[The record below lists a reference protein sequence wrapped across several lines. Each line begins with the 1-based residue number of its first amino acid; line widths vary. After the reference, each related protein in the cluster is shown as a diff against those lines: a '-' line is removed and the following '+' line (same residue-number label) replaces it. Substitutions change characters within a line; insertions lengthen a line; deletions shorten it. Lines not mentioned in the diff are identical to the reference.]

1 MADQQM
7 RFFHHHIIKD
17 WALHSS
23 RDRICGLFRPTRSEQ
38 DDSNRPHF
46 PATCLFKNV
55 IEPTTGAI
63 HRYTGSRK
71 PVDWRTSQIWWP
83 NVLTHKQKPDMLTID
98 DMQTYCKDVYLISL
112 CNRWPMTFDDRSL
125 QCHCNTGC
133 CLSLIDYFLALFY
146 KSNSLICRQGVSG
159 VFYWKSSIPHLSY
172 CWFSI

>member
-1 MADQQM
+1 MI
-7 RFFHHHIIKD
+7 FIFLIF
-17 WALHSS
+17 SS
-23 RDRICGLFRPTRSEQ
+23 RDRICGLFRPTKSEQ

-46 PATCLFKNV
+46 PARCLSSV

-125 QCHCNTGC
+125 QCHWNTGC
-133 CLSLIDYFLALFY
+133 CLSLIDYFWHCFI
-146 KSNSLICRQGVSG
+146 NLIHWYVDKVSAA
-159 VFYWKSSIPHLSY
+159 
-172 CWFSI
+172 FSIDRVQSHIYLTAGF